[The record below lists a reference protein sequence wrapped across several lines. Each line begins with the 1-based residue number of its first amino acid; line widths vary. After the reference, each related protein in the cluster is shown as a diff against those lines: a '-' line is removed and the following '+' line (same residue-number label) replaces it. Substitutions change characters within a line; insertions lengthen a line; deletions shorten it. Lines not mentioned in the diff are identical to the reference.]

1 MNTTEN
7 ENRANSAHTRRPKR
21 VFTETKDPLKRRKKM
36 KPRKFFNGYNDFKI
50 LLYVMDIEYD
60 IELCINIQLWQHNA
74 SICVV
79 VLDVVVVLKL
89 GYMSHSAHY
98 V

>member
-1 MNTTEN
+1 ML
-7 ENRANSAHTRRPKR
+7 
-21 VFTETKDPLKRRKKM
+21 TETKDPLKRRKKM

-60 IELCINIQLWQHNA
+60 IDLCINIQLWQHNA
-74 SICVV
+74 SIC
-79 VLDVVVVLKL
+79 LDVVVVLKL